1 MLPELRLHLASEIT
15 PLWEASEEALAEKG
29 VPPPFWAFAWAGGQA
44 LARYL
49 LDHPEAVRGK
59 TVLDFASGSGLSAIA
74 AAKAGAKRVI
84 ANEIDAFA
92 VEAIRLNAELN
103 GVELEIEERDLVGE
117 SDPAWQVVIAGDVCY
132 EKTPSERFML
142 WLRALSGEGREVLMG
157 DPLRTYLPRSG
168 LERVIA
174 YSVKTTRE
182 IEDSDLRN
190 AVVWRVSR
198 PAPLTLQL
206 AAEQQFL
213 VRVHG
218 QPGVLLDF
226 RIELSGP
233 PTGVTQRQH
242 LVARPLVLRDV
253 AQHLERGRQGDP
265 LGHLQRPVVKVVG
278 GVQHEATAGFHRAA
292 ILHLNVLGGG
302 ELLDLKLFQHLGK
315 GNLLHRPVHHQAH
328 GPVLVV
334 GAKEDQA
341 ALKARIGH
349 GRHGDEHLACQVA
362 VRGAFHLSPAS
373 QNHPMAAWPTLSP
386 AAARSSQHKAVQHA
400 KVTGRL
406 ALAPK
411 YGKPDLE
418 LFKTDPY

>member
-1 MLPELRLHLASEIT
+1 MKPADPRRFIEDNTAIESPLLLPELRLHLASEIT

-92 VEAIRLNAELN
+92 VEAIRLNAALN
-103 GVELEIEERDLVGE
+103 GVELEIEDRDLVGE

-198 PAPLTLQL
+198 DA
-206 AAEQQFL
+206 
-213 VRVHG
+213 
-218 QPGVLLDF
+218 
-226 RIELSGP
+226 
-233 PTGVTQRQH
+233 
-242 LVARPLVLRDV
+242 
-253 AQHLERGRQGDP
+253 
-265 LGHLQRPVVKVVG
+265 
-278 GVQHEATAGFHRAA
+278 
-292 ILHLNVLGGG
+292 
-302 ELLDLKLFQHLGK
+302 
-315 GNLLHRPVHHQAH
+315 
-328 GPVLVV
+328 
-334 GAKEDQA
+334 
-341 ALKARIGH
+341 
-349 GRHGDEHLACQVA
+349 
-362 VRGAFHLSPAS
+362 
-373 QNHPMAAWPTLSP
+373 
-386 AAARSSQHKAVQHA
+386 
-400 KVTGRL
+400 
-406 ALAPK
+406 
-411 YGKPDLE
+411 
-418 LFKTDPY
+418 